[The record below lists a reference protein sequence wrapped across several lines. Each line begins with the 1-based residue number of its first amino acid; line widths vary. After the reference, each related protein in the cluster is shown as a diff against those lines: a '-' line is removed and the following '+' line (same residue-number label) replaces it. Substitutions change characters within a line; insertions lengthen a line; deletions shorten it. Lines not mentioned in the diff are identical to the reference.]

1 MNVTNADVMRIPIA
15 SIVIGVRRRSSLGRL
30 VSLQRSI
37 AENGLIHPILVRN
50 GNELVAGARRLEACK
65 RLGWKQI
72 PARRIDR
79 MSDEALRA
87 IEVHENQEREALNT
101 FDTSKARLAEIRQAE
116 ADLKT
121 KADRDQELLREPRK
135 NSRRGRKGE
144 GRPKKQDSKGAVA
157 EALGTTRRS
166 VERTE
171 QHVALAEQYPFL
183 QRPGWVQH
191 SVLEAGSAIER
202 VPEKDRPKVAALLDQ
217 EAIPPKK
224 AIAIIEHLADMDR
237 AERQSIFDQARSDD
251 AFERT
256 TALTRAAHVPPPV
269 DPGLTLLAD
278 GRDALVRAAKTCRSQ
293 TFKPRMEALAKMATD
308 LYAAFRE
315 DDANARRHDRTAEA
329 RAV

>member
-1 MNVTNADVMRIPIA
+1 MSER
-15 SIVIGVRRRSSLGRL
+15 GVDK
-30 VSLQRSI
+30 V
-37 AENGLIHPILVRN
+37 
-50 GNELVAGARRLEACK
+50 
-65 RLGWKQI
+65 
-72 PARRIDR
+72 
-79 MSDEALRA
+79 
-87 IEVHENQEREALNT
+87 
-101 FDTSKARLAEIRQAE
+101 
-116 ADLKT
+116 
-121 KADRDQELLREPRK
+121 
-135 NSRRGRKGE
+135 
-144 GRPKKQDSKGAVA
+144 
-157 EALGTTRRS
+157 
-166 VERTE
+166 E

-308 LYAAFRE
+308 LYSAFRE
-315 DDANARRHDRTAEA
+315 DDANARRHDQTAEA